1 MATWPE
7 LRAFI
12 SSKYVVSDDTGN
24 SMTMLFETEPGR
36 SQLVTVLDLTPTG
49 MNHVCIMSR
58 IGDLNQINDA
68 TLRKILS
75 DVGFAGLIMLND
87 SIWLQHSLLMDDL
100 NADEFQIPL
109 ALVTN
114 RADYLE
120 QNYVGG
126 DTN

>member
-1 MATWPE
+1 
-7 LRAFI
+7 
-12 SSKYVVSDDTGN
+12 
-24 SMTMLFETEPGR
+24 
-36 SQLVTVLDLTPTG
+36 
-49 MNHVCIMSR
+49 MSR

>member
-1 MATWPE
+1 LATWPE